1 MLVRQRSEVQE
12 LHSGFDKRI
21 HDLRMEGH
29 EVPTRE
35 MIKTPEDIEALR
47 EAGKMNTMVLDY
59 AEQFVREGISTEELN
74 VIIDEYTRKLE
85 EFRRR
90 SIMKAIRR
98 VSVSRSTMWSATEF
112 LTNIRSSPQEISSI
126 STVPLSITGITVT
139 LPECTA
145 SVRSAKRGK
154 NWCR

>member
-1 MLVRQRSEVQE
+1 MKIGRNDPCWCGSGRKYKNC
-12 LHSGFDKRI
+12 HSGFDKRI

-74 VIIDEYTRKLE
+74 VIIDEYTRKLGGIPAPLNYEGLSE
-85 EFRRR
+85 ECLYLDQRC
-90 SIMKAIRR
+90 
-98 VSVSRSTMWSATEF
+98 
-112 LTNIRSSPQEISSI
+112 
-126 STVPLSITGITVT
+126 G
-139 LPECTA
+139 LPRN
-145 SVRSAKRGK
+145 S
-154 NWCR
+154 